1 MTGIAHIAEQAKAFV
16 DTKRYL
22 DAIPQLDPDDPW
34 SSDSLTRAEGWFLAR
49 RDALTDAQKTNY
61 LYFLGEGLRRRFG
74 GTWVTAAA
82 MGNTVPELEDLFGIR
97 YSDEHMDVV
106 STMLDTAIA
115 VDTGD
120 SWAAFFEITDE
131 YLNSDLADNN

>member
-1 MTGIAHIAEQAKAFV
+1 MITGRH
-16 DTKRYL
+16 L
-22 DAIPQLDPDDPW
+22 DALPQLDPDDPW

-82 MGNTVPELEDLFGIR
+82 MGNTIPELDDLFGIC
-97 YSDEHMDVV
+97 YADDHMDVV
-106 STMLDTAIA
+106 STMLETALA
-115 VDTGD
+115 FGTGD
-120 SWAAFFEITDE
+120 AWAVFFETTATFLTGDHG
-131 YLNSDLADNN
+131 AK